1 MKKALTI
8 DVGGTKVY
16 NTIVNE
22 HGEILS
28 EIEKHHTPKT
38 FEEIEAL
45 FKEIIKKYEDEVDIV
60 AFSTCGAVN
69 NTNDAILGS
78 TGNIAKGYPNM
89 DFKSLS
95 KKKVFVE
102 NDANCAAW
110 AEHVI
115 GASKGCAYSV
125 MLTLGTGVGGGIIL
139 DNKLYKGKSG
149 AAGEVHFKMMRN
161 KHRPCTCGSSDCFEA
176 YASGMGL
183 KHTAEEMTGNKD
195 VTTYDVIDG
204 LKNND
209 KLMTDIF
216 NVWQND
222 ILDGIIGLAN
232 IFDPDV
238 FVLSGSMAEF
248 VDVDYLTQKTNEVI
262 VTQPTKVVKGVAGNY
277 SGMIG
282 AGLLAL
288 GVK

>member
-38 FEEIEAL
+38 FEEIELL

-161 KHRPCTCGSSDCFEA
+161 KHRPCTCGSWDCFEA

-248 VDVDYLTQKTNEVI
+248 VDVDYLTKKTNEVI

>member
-38 FEEIEAL
+38 FEEIELL

-161 KHRPCTCGSSDCFEA
+161 KHRPCTCGSWDCFEA

-195 VTTYDVIDG
+195 ITTYDVIDG
-204 LKNND
+204 LKNKD
-209 KLMTDIF
+209 KQMTEIF

-248 VDVDYLTQKTNEVI
+248 VDVDYLTKKTNEVI

>member
-38 FEEIEAL
+38 FEEIELL

-161 KHRPCTCGSSDCFEA
+161 KHRPCTCGSWDCFEA

-248 VDVDYLTQKTNEVI
+248 VDVDYLTQKTNELI